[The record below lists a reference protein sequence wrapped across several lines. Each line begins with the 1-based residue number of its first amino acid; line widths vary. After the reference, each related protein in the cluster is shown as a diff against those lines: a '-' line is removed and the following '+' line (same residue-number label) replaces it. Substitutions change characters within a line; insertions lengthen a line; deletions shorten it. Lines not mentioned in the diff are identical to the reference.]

1 MHSDIAVRTPGA
13 TALPPAR
20 PSSTGTDAAG
30 ILRFVRALEASP
42 TQEPHGLMV
51 LRHGQVVTQG
61 WWAPYGPERRHL
73 LYSLSKSFTSAA
85 AGLAVAEGL
94 VGLDD
99 PVLSYFPE
107 VDAGAAD
114 PRTRRMLVRHVAS
127 MSSGHTRDTYAEAF
141 ADPDVDPVH
150 AFLRIAPDQE
160 PGTVFAYNQPATY
173 TLGAIVQRVTG
184 GTLLD
189 YLRPR
194 LLDPLGIGPVGW
206 QEVPPGRQIAF
217 TGLFAPTD
225 AVARLGQL
233 LLQRGRWGDRQLLPE
248 AWVDAATSVQ
258 VGTPQPFGGP
268 GEAEA
273 DPDDSD
279 WQQGYGFQ
287 HWMSRHGFRGD
298 GAYGQFCVV
307 LPEHDAVLAITA
319 RTPDMQETLDLAWEH
334 LLPAFAGPGSAEADD
349 ELAAHLAAA
358 ALPPL
363 ELPATPD
370 DGAWAGTAFAPEG
383 GACAAQPSLTQV
395 RLGSDPLDDGLRLT
409 LVDHG
414 GDVAAAFE
422 PGGSRW
428 VVSDDDTTGQRTEVP
443 VATSGGFE
451 SAERLRVQVAFLEA
465 PHRLELVLDRRA
477 GTFAAQWITEP
488 LRFATTPLRAL
499 ATPASL
505 G

>member
-1 MHSDIAVRTPGA
+1 MHSDTAVLQSGTSAFPS
-13 TALPPAR
+13 ALPSA
-20 PSSTGTDAAG
+20 TGTDAAG

-42 TQEPHGLMV
+42 SQEPHGLIV
-51 LRHGQVVTQG
+51 LRHGHVVAQG
-61 WWAPYGPERRHL
+61 WWAPYTPGRRHL

-94 VGLDD
+94 LRLDD
-99 PVLSYFPE
+99 PVLAYFPE
-107 VDAGAAD
+107 VDRESTD

-127 MSSGHTRDTYAEAF
+127 MASGHTRDTFDEAF

-150 AFLRIAPDQE
+150 AFLRIPPDEE
-160 PGTVFAYNQPATY
+160 PGSVFAYNQPATY

-184 GTLLD
+184 GSLLD

-194 LLDPLGIGPVGW
+194 LLDPLGIGPLGW
-206 QEVPPGRQIAF
+206 QERPAGRQIAF

-248 AWVDAATSVQ
+248 EWVDAATSVQ
-258 VGTPQPFGGP
+258 VGTPRPFGGP

-307 LPEHDAVLAITA
+307 LPEHDVVVAITA
-319 RTPDMQETLDLAWEH
+319 QTPDMQETLDLAWEH
-334 LLPAFAGPGSAEADD
+334 LLPAFAGPGSHEADE

-358 ALPPL
+358 AIPALPL
-363 ELPATPD
+363 APAPD
-370 DGAWAGTAFAPEG
+370 DGTSAESWEDTAFEPVG
-383 GACAAQPSLTQV
+383 GTSAAQPSLHAV
-395 RLGSDPLDDGLRLT
+395 RVGPGLRLT
-409 LVDHG
+409 LADRG
-414 GDVAAAFE
+414 GDVEASFV
-422 PGGSRW
+422 PG
-428 VVSDDDTTGQRTEVP
+428 TGAWTVTDEGTAVP

-451 SAERLRVQVAFLEA
+451 PGDRLRVQVAFLEA
-465 PHRLELVLDRRA
+465 PHRLELTLDR
-477 GTFAAQWITEP
+477 GTRTFEARWVTEP

-499 ATPASL
+499 ATPDAL